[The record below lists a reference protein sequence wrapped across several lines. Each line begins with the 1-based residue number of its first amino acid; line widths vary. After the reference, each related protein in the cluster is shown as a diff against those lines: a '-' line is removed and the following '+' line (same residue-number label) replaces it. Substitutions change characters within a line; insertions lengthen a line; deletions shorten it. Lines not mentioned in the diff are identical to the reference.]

1 MSKEL
6 NRTAERALSAR
17 SVWCVG
23 VAALAAGCGSSPPVK
38 WRDPGALPLPG
49 NDVTLY
55 YDPGTMPCAGT
66 LPFLDAS
73 AATIAQYLGV
83 PPGDPIPYYY
93 TQYLLPCP
101 PNSRGCTVGPPAAS
115 LSCWGK
121 EPDLVHEL
129 VHAQRWR
136 KTGMSNSFLEEGLA
150 VALGQ
155 LDVVGI
161 ANSGASDQELLTPA
175 QLPTEDFGLAGDF
188 VSYLLTRFG
197 PASFVSLLQSVHAT
211 DSVDAIESAFAGVYG
226 ESMTALRA
234 DRSHST
240 LSFYSNRLD
249 LPECQ
254 ALAPDPTVG
263 QGTPITETVDCTTNA
278 VGVPGMNRTH
288 IPFDVAADGLYVL
301 TVQLDTASGFGLYAC
316 VGGTGVHG
324 SDLGPNPL
332 VVGYLHAGRY
342 FFDLQSNSAV
352 PQTISVSLA
361 PVILGAWPA
370 CAAVPPVTVPSGT
383 EYVYLFS
390 MDDGALEV
398 PFTLEDAATLVGLNG
413 VVSQTLNQLQLCT
426 AGCGASCR
434 PDGVINPPQ
443 LAAGATFTLQ
453 ATFAGQPKL
462 VGENLQSL

>member
-1 MSKEL
+1 MSTAL
-6 NRTAERALSAR
+6 NRTAERAPWAR
-17 SVWCVG
+17 SVWCV
-23 VAALAAGCGSSPPVK
+23 VLAAAGCGGSSPVD
-38 WRDPGALPLPG
+38 WRDRSALPLDG
-49 NDVTLY
+49 ADVTLY
-55 YDPGTMPCAGT
+55 YDPGMMPCAGT

-73 AATIAQYLGV
+73 AATIAQVLGV
-83 PPGDPIPYYY
+83 PPSDPIPYYY
-93 TQYLLPCP
+93 TQDLLPCP
-101 PNSRGCTVGPPAAS
+101 PGVRGCTVGPPAAS

-136 KTGMSNSFLEEGLA
+136 KIGMSNSFLEEGLA

-161 ANSGASDQELLTPA
+161 ANGGASDQELLSPA

-197 PASFVSLLQSVHAT
+197 PASFVSLLEAVHPD
-211 DSVDAIESAFAGVYG
+211 DSPDAIQSAFAGVYG

-234 DRSHST
+234 DRSQST

-254 ALAPDPTVG
+254 ALAPDPRIG
-263 QGTPITETVDCTTNA
+263 QGTPVAETVDCASNA
-278 VGVPGMNRTH
+278 VGIPGTSRTYV
-288 IPFDVAADGLYVL
+288 PFDVAADGLYVL
-301 TVQLDTASGFGLYAC
+301 AVQLDTASGFGLYAC

-342 FFDLQSNSAV
+342 FFDLQSNSSL

-361 PVILGAWPA
+361 PLVLGAWPA
-370 CAAVPPVTVPSGT
+370 CAAIPPVTVPSGT
-383 EYVYLFS
+383 QYVYLFS

-398 PFTLEDAATLVGLNG
+398 PFTLEAAATLVGLNG
-413 VVSQTLNQLQLCT
+413 VVNQTLNQLQICA

-434 PDGVINPPQ
+434 LDGVIDPPQ
-443 LAAGATFTLQ
+443 LAAGTTFTLQ

-462 VGENLQSL
+462 VGENLQPL